1 MGVKIM
7 KLLFVIFTVVTFS
20 SSTLLAESNNELIT
34 QCDEENNVDAC
45 LEVAE
50 KYTNDSDYINAFKYI
65 TKACDGGMMA
75 ACLAQGSLYQ
85 EGIGVKQSSKKAIN
99 SYSKVCNNKEM
110 IGCVLIGSMYEYGEG
125 VEIDFNKAL
134 QHYKLACDGG
144 LTSAC
149 NRFKDLYEK
158 ECPTDSKEN
167 KKFCSKYK

>member
-1 MGVKIM
+1 M
-7 KLLFVIFTVVTFS
+7 KLLFVIFTIVAVVTFNS
-20 SSTLLAESNNELIT
+20 ATLFAESNDELIT
-34 QCDEENNVDAC
+34 QCNDKNDVDAC

-50 KYTNDSDYINAFKYI
+50 KYVNDSDNINAFKYI

-75 ACLAQGSLYQ
+75 ACLAQGSLYKA
-85 EGIGVKQSSKKAIN
+85 GTGVKQSSKKAIN

-149 NRFKDLYEK
+149 NGFKDLYEK

-167 KKFCSKYK
+167 KKFCKKYK